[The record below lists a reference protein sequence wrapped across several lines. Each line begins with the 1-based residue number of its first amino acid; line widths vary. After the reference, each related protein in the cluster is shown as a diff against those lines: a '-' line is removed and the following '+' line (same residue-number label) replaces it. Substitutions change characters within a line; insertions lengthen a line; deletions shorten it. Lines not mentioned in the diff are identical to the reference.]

1 MVAQPFQFRKPL
13 AFWLAVLLLTGLAA
27 CAPVGPAGGPG
38 PAPATGVSVPVALL
52 VPGGA
57 GDDGNRVLAR
67 SLENAA
73 RMAADDLSGA
83 EIDLRVYDTAADA
96 ARAGEVARLA
106 VDEGAR
112 VILGPVYSKSAVA
125 AAEAVADDSINVLS
139 FSNNTTIAGDNL
151 FVLGRTFGNVARRL
165 VGFAAGQGLE
175 RIAIVR
181 DPNESGRLGATAI
194 RRAAAVSGGAI
205 VAESRYEFS
214 QQGVVEAAPRIAET
228 VRAAGADALFLTA
241 DSAGALPLLAQ
252 LLPEN
257 GLSPEE
263 VRYIGLARWDV
274 PASTLDL
281 AALQGGW
288 FALPD
293 PDLTAR
299 FRARYEGRFGTP
311 PHPIAALAYDG
322 VAAIGALA
330 ATDGAGAATARAGL
344 TQPSGFAGVGGVF
357 RLLPDGTNRR
367 ALAVAE
373 VQDGAAVV
381 ISPAPRS
388 LGGSAGL

>member
-1 MVAQPFQFRKPL
+1 MIARRTRFRKHPVL
-13 AFWLAVLLLTGLAA
+13 WLGALLVAGLAA
-27 CAPVGPAGGPG
+27 CAPVGPAGGPAPG
-38 PAPATGVSVPVALL
+38 PASGASVPVALL

-73 RMAADDLSGA
+73 RMAAGDLSGA

-96 ARAGEVARLA
+96 GRAGEVARQA

-112 VILGPVYSKSAVA
+112 VILGPVYSRSAVA
-125 AAEAVADDSINVLS
+125 AAEAVAGRGVNVLS
-139 FSNNTTIAGDNL
+139 FSNDTTIAGENL
-151 FVLGRTFGNVARRL
+151 FVMGRTFANVARRL
-165 VGFAAGQGLE
+165 AGFAAGQGID
-175 RIAIVR
+175 RVAIVP
-181 DPNESGRLGATAI
+181 DPTDSGRLGAEAI
-194 RRAAAVSGGAI
+194 RQAVSETGGDV
-205 VAESRYEFS
+205 VAASSYTFS
-214 QQGVVEAAPRIAET
+214 QQGVVEAAPRIAEA
-228 VRAAGADALFLTA
+228 VRSADAQALFLTA

-257 GLSPEE
+257 GVAPED
-263 VRYIGLARWDV
+263 VQYIGLARWDV
-274 PASTLDL
+274 PASTLAL
-281 AALQGGW
+281 AGLQGGW

-299 FRARYEGRFGTP
+299 FRARYEGRFGAP

-330 ATDGAGAATARAGL
+330 ASQGAGAAASRAGL
-344 TQPSGFAGVGGVF
+344 TQPSGFAGAAGVF
-357 RLLPDGTNRR
+357 RLRPDGTNRR

-381 ISPAPRS
+381 ISPAPRGF
-388 LGGSAGL
+388 GGSAGF